1 MAKDK
6 NKTGPKDA
14 MLATTR
20 TWAALFHFLFFV
32 FIGLF
37 FSSSIDAFEIHFPAE
52 EKRDEYVRSPIIYQ
66 DTVQGIQIASLLTK
80 KDSEYKYLFVLPPTE
95 PVNTSWIRFYFDDK
109 KEIAFETEFAL
120 PGLGTINTKNNH
132 IEMFRYPL
140 YDGASWEQEINDI
153 EFALSGLLIEGQTIK
168 FGTTVKAESIEVSGK
183 SIEVLHVET
192 QARGDISGFLVELY
206 QHTWLNENDF
216 PVQRFFEIY
225 ISGNLTYSYKIE
237 LDSILN
243 KMQLLILPDQGAP
256 AGGTRITIVGG
267 GFTEDTEVTIGNQQL
282 QNVEFN
288 EDTKLLTTYTPPG
301 EGTVPVIT
309 TNADGEVL
317 KGEFTYTSAF
327 EIFRVTPNRGSPSEE
342 TVIIIEGIGFEPK
355 AIVKFDG
362 QKIGSSYVNSKVI
375 TAFAPELNSGARA
388 GFRDVTVVN
397 PDGRSTTKKRGF
409 EYVDVPNI
417 EKIEPPGGS
426 PEGGTV
432 ITVTG
437 TGFNENTTV
446 RIGGAL
452 LKDKQVSGTTT
463 IKGKVPPGNEGWQ
476 DVSVANGDLQTVIHR
491 GFCYCLPPTVEMVEP
506 VGGNPKGGTYITIT
520 GTGFWERVTD
530 IRTIVTVGGKNASD
544 IQVWSATKI
553 IARTPE
559 GDIGFQK
566 VVVKNPD
573 GQSSSQE
580 INFTYN
586 PPPSIDNI
594 SPPSGK
600 LTGGTEISIIG
611 TGFIEEISGQRI
623 KVKIGEID
631 IKDIN
636 FISDTKLI
644 VTTPGYTKPGDVLVI
659 VTNPDEQYAEGTF
672 TYNPLLPIIKS
683 ISPPNGKLA
692 GGTQI
697 TITGDNFIEKIQGVE
712 EKLTIAIGN
721 IEAENVQF
729 ISANQLTATT
739 PARNKPGDVEVIISN
754 PDGQQ
759 AEATFTYNP
768 LPNITSVSPPSGKLT
783 GGTQITI
790 TGTGFIKEILGVEL
804 TVTIGEIDA
813 KILQFS
819 STQLT
824 AITPARNKPGDVEVI
839 ISNPDGQQAKTTFT
853 YNPLPNITS
862 VSPPSGKLTGGTQIT
877 ITGTGFIKEI
887 LGVELTVT
895 IGEIDAKI
903 LQFSSNQLTAI
914 TPARNQFGDVEVII
928 SNPDG
933 QQAKTTF
940 TYNSLPNITS
950 VSPPSG
956 RIAGG
961 TQITITGGN
970 FIEKIQGVE
979 EKLTITID
987 GTEAENVQ
995 FISSN
1000 HLTAITPVRNEPGDV
1015 EVIVTNPDSQQA
1027 KATFTYNFFPN
1038 ITGISPLSGKLAG
1051 GTEITIT
1058 GKNFIQTIPG
1068 EEKKLTVTIGG
1079 TVAESVFFSSNQKL
1093 LVTTP
1098 ARPEP
1103 GEFEVIVINPDGQQ
1117 DKGTFTYNPLPIITN
1132 ISPSSGKLVGGTQ
1145 ITITGDNFRGEIQG
1159 VEEKLTITIGG
1170 IEAQDV
1176 QFISSNQLT
1185 ATTPARNE
1193 PGAVEVIINNPDGQ
1207 QARGTFTYNAI
1218 PVITSISPPSGKLAG
1233 GTIIT
1238 ITGTG
1243 FIQGI
1248 PGVEAKLT
1256 VMIGD
1261 VEVPITF
1268 DSQIS
1273 EQTQLISANRLTVI
1287 TPKRNQPG
1295 KVDVIVTNP
1304 DGQEAKGTY
1313 TYNPLLT
1320 ITSISPPSGKVAG
1333 GTRITI
1339 TGTGFIEQIL
1349 DKRLSIQIGDVDVTA
1364 NIESILPTQ
1373 IVFTTPA
1380 GTEAKT
1386 VDVIITNPDEQEIS
1400 TKFIYNPFPT
1410 IQRITPDRGIGGT
1423 EVTISGSNFIEKISN
1438 QYIRL
1443 KIGDL
1448 FVGKITSVSSEEIT
1462 FTAPVY
1468 GIGSFPIIVINPDG
1482 QESQQVINFTYN
1494 PPPVITD
1501 ILPPTGRI
1509 DGGTSIIIRGTG
1521 FICEIPGIQV
1531 KIGSKLLEIECSST
1545 ELRFTTPS
1553 NSEPGKVD
1561 IIVTNPDGQQAQG
1574 KFTYTP
1580 APIVHSVNPKVGN
1593 PEGDTRI
1600 TIEGENFLENIL
1612 ERSIKVKF
1620 GEHEAQDISRH
1631 SDTEI
1636 TARTPPE
1643 TPGRVVSVIVIG
1655 PDGQSSSGDIKFTY
1669 NDDLKISSIFPN
1681 MLPPAGG
1688 AEVIVSGTGFTK
1700 EKDIPFDVWFGDV
1713 EAEVLQ
1719 VESSTRLKILA
1730 PPGTTG
1736 TIVDVTIEND
1746 DRQEFT
1752 LRKGFRYTDRLAA
1765 SKISPTIG
1773 PANGGT
1779 EVVINGSGFIKE
1791 IGEQEIEVTFGVNPG
1806 NIVSI
1811 KPTQIIVR
1819 TPSGENESSVEVIVT
1834 GPDGQKATLGSRF
1847 YYIDFPEGALV
1858 YNYPNPTPVG
1868 RGTTFRFS
1876 DNSANVEIKIFNM
1889 AGVLVQS
1896 LHGNGGNMISWDGK
1910 DRFGNVVRFG
1920 LYPYVYLVDGKV
1932 KQGQLLHIRSQR

>member
-1 MAKDK
+1 MTMQIVKDK
-6 NKTGPKDA
+6 NKTRPKDA
-14 MLATTR
+14 TLATTR
-20 TWAALFHFLFFV
+20 PWAALFHFLFFV

-52 EKRDEYVRSPIIYQ
+52 EKRDEYVRSPIVYQ

-140 YDGASWEQEINDI
+140 YDGASWEQEIDDI
-153 EFALSGLLIEGQTIK
+153 EFELSGFLIEDQTLK
-168 FGTTVKAESIEVSGK
+168 FKTTVEDESIEVSGK

-225 ISGNLTYSYKIE
+225 ISGNLTYSYKMG

-243 KMQLLILPDQGAP
+243 KMQLLILPNQGAP

-282 QNVEFN
+282 QNVDFN

-309 TNADGEVL
+309 TNADGEEL
-317 KGEFTYTSAF
+317 KGEFTYTSPF

-506 VGGNPKGGTYITIT
+506 VGGNPEGGTYITIT

-553 IARTPE
+553 TARTPE
-559 GDIGFQK
+559 GDIGFQQ

-631 IKDIN
+631 FKDIN

-644 VTTPGYTKPGDVLVI
+644 VTTPGYTKPVDVLVI

-712 EKLTIAIGN
+712 EKLTITIDG
-721 IEAENVQF
+721 IESEDVQF

-739 PARNKPGDVEVIISN
+739 PARNKPGDVEVIINN

-853 YNPLPNITS
+853 YNPLPNITG
-862 VSPPSGKLTGGTQIT
+862 VSPPSGKLAGGTEIT
-877 ITGTGFIKEI
+877 ITG
-887 LGVELTVT
+887 
-895 IGEIDAKI
+895 
-903 LQFSSNQLTAI
+903 
-914 TPARNQFGDVEVII
+914 
-928 SNPDG
+928 
-933 QQAKTTF
+933 
-940 TYNSLPNITS
+940 Y
-950 VSPPSG
+950 
-956 RIAGG
+956 
-961 TQITITGGN
+961 N
-970 FIEKIQGVE
+970 FIEKIQWVK

-987 GTEAENVQ
+987 GIESEDVQ
-995 FISSN
+995 FISAN
-1000 HLTAITPVRNEPGDV
+1000 QLTAITPVRNEPGDV

-1027 KATFTYNFFPN
+1027 KATFTYNSFPN
-1038 ITGISPLSGKLAG
+1038 ITGISPPSGKLAG
-1051 GTEITIT
+1051 GTEIIIT
-1058 GKNFIQTIPG
+1058 GKNFIQDIPG

-1079 TVAESVFFSSNQKL
+1079 TVADAVFFSSNQKL

-1145 ITITGDNFRGEIQG
+1145 ITITGDNFIGEIQG
-1159 VEEKLTITIGG
+1159 VEEKITITIGG
-1170 IEAQDV
+1170 IESQDV

-1193 PGAVEVIINNPDGQ
+1193 PGDVEVIINNPDGQ

-1313 TYNPLLT
+1313 TYNPLPT
-1320 ITSISPPSGKVAG
+1320 ITSISPPSGKLAG

-1501 ILPPTGRI
+1501 ILPPTGRM